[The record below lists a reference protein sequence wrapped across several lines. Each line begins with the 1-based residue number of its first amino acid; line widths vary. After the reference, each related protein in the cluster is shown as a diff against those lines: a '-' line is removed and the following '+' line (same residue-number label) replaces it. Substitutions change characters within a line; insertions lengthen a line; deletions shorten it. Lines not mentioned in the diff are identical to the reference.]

1 MGEGGFS
8 REASGGCLSGG
19 GDRMAGSDLGGRGG
33 GDGDVVGGLDAPSD
47 GLRAVEAYLAEA
59 AGEIGVGGAT

>member
-1 MGEGGFS
+1 
-8 REASGGCLSGG
+8 
-19 GDRMAGSDLGGRGG
+19 MAGSDLGGRGG